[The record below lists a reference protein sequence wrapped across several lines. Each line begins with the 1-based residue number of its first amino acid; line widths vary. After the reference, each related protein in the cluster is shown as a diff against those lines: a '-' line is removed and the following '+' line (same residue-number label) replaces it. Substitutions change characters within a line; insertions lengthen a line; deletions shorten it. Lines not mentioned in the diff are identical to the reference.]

1 MLRGFFQLC
10 FDCLLLCGPDSL
22 PRFIQLHRIKIR
34 CLRFQISVLRQRLIQ
49 LGRVSLLLR
58 LQLFQSS
65 LHGGNILAEFLCAC
79 ILRILKFLK
88 KKRLFGTQFL

>member
-22 PRFIQLHRIKIR
+22 PRFIQLHRIKIQ